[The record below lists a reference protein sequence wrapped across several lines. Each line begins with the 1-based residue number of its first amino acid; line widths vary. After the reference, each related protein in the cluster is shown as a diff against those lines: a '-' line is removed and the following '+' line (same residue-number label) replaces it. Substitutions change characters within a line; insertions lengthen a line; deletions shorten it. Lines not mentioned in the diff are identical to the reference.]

1 MLSRDWLIVEFLRF
15 FTFVCVDCEFRSG
28 LLIWRLHFLAD
39 PRVLRFRLIVFNLDF
54 PYDSRGLGDMFL
66 FLTFCRLVLNT
77 SLSVALINNLDVRAV
92 NPVRFEFV
100 TKAIFFSKFLFNRR
114 FLLDICESLGKLYFF
129 ALVSLDFMRRL
140 NTDVRRIFL
149 F

>member
-1 MLSRDWLIVEFLRF
+1 
-15 FTFVCVDCEFRSG
+15 
-28 LLIWRLHFLAD
+28 
-39 PRVLRFRLIVFNLDF
+39 
-54 PYDSRGLGDMFL
+54 MFL